1 MILAISFLIL
11 IFLLGSRG
19 FACLWLLSIVKKPP
33 DPPNQG
39 ASRQRQLSLLE
50 LCSQVVSSRIDQHVV
65 QFFGSHQPV
74 RNSIKYPPTVF
85 SCSIFIVLQTLP
97 RNKVFFSLFSSKLFH
112 LFLLSSSHYL

>member
-11 IFLLGSRG
+11 IFLLGSQG
-19 FACLWLLSIVKKPP
+19 FACFWLLSIVKKPP

-39 ASRQRQLSLLE
+39 ASSYVPKS
-50 LCSQVVSSRIDQHVV
+50 CQVALISACRTV
-65 QFFGSHQPV
+65 FGLHQPV

-97 RNKVFFSLFSSKLFH
+97 RNEFLFSLFSSKLFH